1 MFTGEIV
8 VYIMKQFV
16 VLVTKV
22 IAMKFLCC
30 VRFQL
35 MYRLYRSN
43 SK

>member
-1 MFTGEIV
+1 MFTGEVI

-35 MYRLYRSN
+35 MHRLYRSN

>member
-1 MFTGEIV
+1 MFTGEIT

-16 VLVTKV
+16 VLLTKV
-22 IAMKFLCC
+22 IAMNFLCC

-35 MYRLYRSN
+35 IHRLYRSN

>member
-1 MFTGEIV
+1 MFTGKIT

-16 VLVTKV
+16 VLLTKV
-22 IAMKFLCC
+22 IAMNFLCC

-35 MYRLYRSN
+35 IHRLYRSN